1 MLKIKKVKAP
11 IRIDFAGGTTDIEP
25 FASKYGGVVL
35 NAAINHYIIGELTA
49 TDKKVS
55 LKYQG
60 NIPTSSGLGTS
71 GVMNL
76 VWLALISKTKNK
88 LELAEKVYSLEQ
100 AIALVGGKQ
109 DQYAGAFGGI
119 NFLEFK
125 NKKVKITRLDLEK
138 KFIKKLESKLVIVYV
153 GEHFSGDANKSM
165 IENLNKKNNIQKLLK
180 IKKIAIK
187 MKNALLKRDLAS
199 FADLMNQETELR
211 KTLHHSIL
219 TSKMKKIIQIAKRN
233 GAIAAKILGSGN
245 NGSILFFGDKNQLIK
260 KFRSRAINFHFD
272 LEGLKWL

>member
-35 NAAINHYIIGELTA
+35 NAAIDRYIIGELTA
-49 TDKKVS
+49 TNKKVS

-88 LELAEKVYSLEQ
+88 PELAEKVYSLEQ
-100 AIALVGGKQ
+100 AIGLVGGKQ
-109 DQYAGAFGGI
+109 DQYAAAFGGI

-153 GEHFSGDANKSM
+153 GEHFSGDAN
-165 IENLNKKNNIQKLLK
+165 
-180 IKKIAIK
+180 
-187 MKNALLKRDLAS
+187 
-199 FADLMNQETELR
+199 
-211 KTLHHSIL
+211 
-219 TSKMKKIIQIAKRN
+219 
-233 GAIAAKILGSGN
+233 
-245 NGSILFFGDKNQLIK
+245 
-260 KFRSRAINFHFD
+260 
-272 LEGLKWL
+272 

>member
-11 IRIDFAGGTTDIEP
+11 VRIDFAGGTTDIEP
-25 FASKYGGVVL
+25 FASKYKGVVL
-35 NAAINHYIIGELTA
+35 NAAIDRYIIGELTA
-49 TDKKVS
+49 TNKKVS

-88 LELAEKVYSLEQ
+88 PELAEKVYSLEQ
-100 AIALVGGKQ
+100 AIGLVGGKQ
-109 DQYAGAFGGI
+109 DQYAAAFGGI

-125 NKKVKITRLDLEK
+125 NKKVKITRLNLEQEFLK
-138 KFIKKLESKLVIVYV
+138 ELESKLIIVYV

-165 IENLNKKNNIQKLLK
+165 IEDLDKRNNIQKLLK

-187 MKNALLKRDLAS
+187 MKNSLLKKDLAS
-199 FADLMNQETELR
+199 FASLMNQETEVR

-219 TSKMKKIIQIAKRN
+219 TLKMKKIISIAKRN

-260 KFRSRAINFHFD
+260 KFKSRAINFKFD